1 LDDGF
6 DAGMELVR
14 GLHNLGAAT
23 RARTPA
29 PSPGCAVA
37 IGNFDGV
44 HLGHQALIRAAR
56 TRAAEL
62 GVASSVLTF
71 EPYPREYFDPAN
83 APARLMRLREKCAA
97 LASLGVDRLV
107 VARFDARLQT
117 QRPAEFVERVLM
129 RGLGARHVVVGEG
142 FRYAARREG
151 NVESLREAGGRH
163 GFGVDAVPAVTL
175 DGERVSSTRV
185 RAALAAG
192 DLDAARRLLGRPFR
206 LSGRVI
212 GGERLGR
219 TLGYPTANLRLHR
232 ERLPLQGIYA
242 VRVGG
247 IGPRAR
253 DAVASLGTRPTVAG
267 VEPLLEVH
275 VFDFDGDLYGCRLD
289 VDFVAKLRD
298 EEKFGSLDALVVQMD
313 ADARL
318 AREILA
324 ARAA

>member
-1 LDDGF
+1 
-6 DAGMELVR
+6 MELVR
-14 GLHNLGAAT
+14 GLHNLGAGARVVSPL
-23 RARTPA
+23 RAR
-29 PSPGCAVA
+29 GCAVA

-44 HLGHQALIRAAR
+44 HLGHQALIRTAR
-56 TRAAEL
+56 ARAAEL
-62 GVASSVLTF
+62 GVASAVLTF

-97 LASLGVDRLV
+97 LASLGVDRTV
-107 VARFDARLQT
+107 VARFDARLQA
-117 QRPAEFVERVLM
+117 QRATEFVEGVLV
-129 RGLGARHVVVGEG
+129 RGLGVRHVVVGDG
-142 FRYAARREG
+142 FRFAVRREG
-151 NVESLREAGGRH
+151 SVETLREAGARH

-185 RAALAAG
+185 RAALAG
-192 DLDAARRLLGRPFR
+192 GEFDAARRLLGRPFR

-212 GGERLGR
+212 AGEKLGR

-232 ERLPLQGIYA
+232 ERLPLQGICA

-247 IGPRAR
+247 IGPRPR
-253 DAVASLGTRPTVAG
+253 DGVASLGTRPTVAG

-275 VFDFDGDLYGCRLD
+275 VFDFDGDLYGRRLD

-298 EEKFGSLDALVVQMD
+298 EERFASVDALVDQMHV
-313 ADARL
+313 DARR

>member
-1 LDDGF
+1 LGDGF

-14 GLHNLGAAT
+14 GLHNLDAGT
-23 RARTPA
+23 RAGTPA

-44 HLGHQALIRAAR
+44 HLGHQALIRTAR
-56 TRAAEL
+56 ARAAEL
-62 GVASSVLTF
+62 GIASSVLTF
-71 EPYPREYFDPAN
+71 EPYPREYFDAPN

-117 QRPAEFVERVLM
+117 QRPAEFVERVLV

-151 NVESLREAGGRH
+151 TVDTLREAGGRH

-298 EEKFGSLDALVVQMD
+298 EEKFGSLDALVAQMD
-313 ADARL
+313 VDARR